1 MGEASSVIG
10 SMVMIDDDET
20 DQYLYRRII
29 ERSGLVATLNFFSLA
44 EDALAH
50 LRRNDRPRVDLIT
63 LDINMPRMDG
73 FEFLDQAQ
81 AEFGPRF
88 ERSVVVLLT
97 TSLNPADR
105 SRALAFPMGRD
116 ILNKPLTSQNV
127 ATLADVCREAT
138 DLSEQSA

>member
-1 MGEASSVIG
+1 MGEAPSVIG

-44 EDALAH
+44 EDALAY
-50 LRRNDRPRVDLIT
+50 LRRKDRPRVDLIT

-81 AEFGPRF
+81 AEFGTRF
-88 ERSVVVLLT
+88 EHSVVVLLT

-105 SRALAFPMGRD
+105 SRALAYPMVRD

-127 ATLADVCREAT
+127 ATLAEVCREEAYV
-138 DLSEQSA
+138 SEQSA